1 VLALVATGLSLGFTL
16 QLWLRYR
23 ARPRPSTRAWLIGLL
38 CYAIGVGCQALA
50 EVGVFGA
57 ALYRVW
63 YLTGAFL
70 VAAFLGAG
78 SLYLA
83 APPALA
89 GWAMRVLAWAS
100 ILVAPAVMTAPL
112 DLTRVDPRLLTGE
125 GFPTYVRLLT
135 PIFNAFGT
143 LALVGVALW
152 SAVRLTR
159 GGPSRRLWSVS
170 LIALGSIVAA
180 SGATL
185 LRFGVPGGFYV
196 GQLVGVALMWLGF
209 GLVR

>member
-1 VLALVATGLSLGFTL
+1 VTTALSLGFAL
-16 QLWLRYR
+16 QLWLRHR
-23 ARPRPSTRAWLIGLL
+23 ARPRPSSRAWLIGLL
-38 CYAIGVGCQALA
+38 CYAVGVGCQALA
-50 EVGVFGA
+50 ELGLFGA
-57 ALYRVW
+57 ALYRIW

-83 APPALA
+83 APSQLA

-100 ILVAPAVMTAPL
+100 ILITPAVMTAPL
-112 DLTRVDPRLLTGE
+112 DLGRVDPRLLTGD
-125 GFPTYVRLLT
+125 GFPGYLRLLT
-135 PIFNAFGT
+135 PLFNAFGT

-152 SAVRLTR
+152 SAARLSR
-159 GGPSRRLWSVS
+159 GGPSRRLWSVG
-170 LIALGSIVAA
+170 LIALGSAVAA

-196 GQLVGVALMWLGF
+196 GQLVGLALIWLGF

>member
-1 VLALVATGLSLGFTL
+1 VTTGLSIGFAAQLG
-16 QLWLRYR
+16 LRYR
-23 ARPRPSTRAWLIGLL
+23 ARPRPSTGAWLIGLL
-38 CYAIGVGCQALA
+38 CYAVGVGCQALA
-50 EVGVFGA
+50 ELGVFGA
-57 ALYRVW
+57 ALYRIW

-70 VAAFLGAG
+70 VAAFLGVG

-83 APPALA
+83 APPQLA

-112 DLTRVDPRLLTGE
+112 DLGRVDPRLLTGD
-125 GFPTYVRLLT
+125 GFPSYLRLLT
-135 PIFNAFGT
+135 PLFNAFGT

-152 SAVRLTR
+152 SALRLAQ
-159 GGPSRRLWSVS
+159 GGPSRRLWSVG
-170 LIALGSIVAA
+170 LIALGSVVAA

-185 LRFGVPGGFYV
+185 LRLGVPGGFYF

>member
-1 VLALVATGLSLGFTL
+1 MTTGLSIGFAAQLG
-16 QLWLRYR
+16 LRYR
-23 ARPRPSTRAWLIGLL
+23 ARPRPSTGAWLIGLL
-38 CYAIGVGCQALA
+38 CYAVGVGCQALA
-50 EVGVFGA
+50 ELGVFGA
-57 ALYRVW
+57 ALYRIW

-70 VAAFLGAG
+70 VAAFLGVG

-83 APPALA
+83 APPTLA

-112 DLTRVDPRLLTGE
+112 DLGRVDPRLLTGD
-125 GFPTYVRLLT
+125 GFPSYLRLLT
-135 PIFNAFGT
+135 PLFNAFGT

-152 SAVRLTR
+152 SALRLAQ
-159 GGPSRRLWSVS
+159 GGPSRRLWSVG
-170 LIALGSIVAA
+170 LIALGSVVAA

-185 LRFGVPGGFYV
+185 LRLGVPGGFYF

>member
-1 VLALVATGLSLGFTL
+1 MVSIGFAL
-16 QLWLRYR
+16 QLGLRYR
-23 ARPRPSTRAWLIGLL
+23 ARPRPATGAWLFGLV
-38 CYAIGVGCQALA
+38 CYAVGVGCQALA
-50 EVGVFGA
+50 ELGLFGA

-83 APPALA
+83 APPHLA
-89 GWAMRVLAWAS
+89 SWAMRGLAWAA

-112 DLTRVDPRLLTGE
+112 DLARVDPHLLTGD
-125 GFPTYVRLLT
+125 GFPNYVRLLT
-135 PIFNAFGT
+135 PLFNAFGT

-152 SAVRLTR
+152 SAARLTR
-159 GGPSRRLWSVS
+159 GGPSRRLWSVG

-185 LRFGVPGGFYV
+185 LWLGVPGGFYL

-209 GLVR
+209 GLAR